1 MMMSCDASAVNVLI
15 FVTLECS
22 VNVHFHFFCNLLD
35 ETVERDFRD
44 LFFSLENY
52 FYWRLA

>member
-15 FVTLECS
+15 FVPLECS